1 MDMTNQTDEL
11 YKSKEE
17 LAQQEATQK
26 KLKNARILTRLAGI
40 DETKQTLFIREA
52 LDYPQIFLL
61 CEMLLYGVPEE
72 TIERL
77 ADAGASPEVIKET
90 LKAFIIDAEA
100 SKQPSGP
107 KDYQKLI
114 EDLQAFI
121 TEKFTQTLELY
132 EKITEKTAAKMSED
146 LLKAMNDNQLK
157 QLEAYEQSS
166 HTLSEEIQKL
176 QSDHEASEK
185 KLMEDFKTEIN
196 SFEARTYNH
205 YERVAFFGLKNKLP
219 ELSVKQLALVHKA
232 LNAGVQP
239 SQLTKY
245 LKTTDEQMELIVHIL
260 LVEINSKN

>member
-1 MDMTNQTDEL
+1 MDMTNQTDEF

-40 DETKQTLFIREA
+40 DEAKQTLFIRES

-61 CEMLLYGVPEE
+61 CEMLLYGVPDE

-77 ADAGASPEVIKET
+77 ADAGAPPEVIKET

-100 SKQPSGP
+100 SKQPQGS
-107 KDYQKLI
+107 DESQKLV

-121 TEKFTQTLELY
+121 TDKFA
-132 EKITEKTAAKMSED
+132 KTSED

-157 QLEAYEQSS
+157 LFEAYEQSS
-166 HTLSEEIQKL
+166 HTLSEKIREL

-185 KLMEDFKTEIN
+185 KSKSMKLFEEKIN
-196 SFEARTYNH
+196 NYEARTYSF
-205 YERVAFFGLKNKLP
+205 YERVAFFRLKNR
-219 ELSVKQLALVHKA
+219 LSGLTVKQLALVHKA

-260 LVEINSKN
+260 LVKINSKN

>member
-1 MDMTNQTDEL
+1 MDMTSRTDEF

-40 DETKQTLFIREA
+40 DEAKQTLFIRES

-61 CEMLLYGVPEE
+61 SEMLLYGVPEE

-90 LKAFIIDAEA
+90 FKAFIIDAEA

-121 TEKFTQTLELY
+121 TEKFTQTLELF
-132 EKITEKTAAKMSED
+132 EKMTEKTAAKMSEG
-146 LLKAMNDNQLK
+146 LLKAMNDHQLK
-157 QLEAYEQSS
+157 QLEAYEKKSME
-166 HTLSEEIQKL
+166 LFEEK
-176 QSDHEASEK
+176 
-185 KLMEDFKTEIN
+185 IN
-196 SFEARTYNH
+196 NYEARTYNF
-205 YERVAFFGLKNKLP
+205 YERAAFFRLKNR
-219 ELSVKQLALVHKA
+219 LSGLTVKQLALVHKA

-245 LKTTDEQMELIVHIL
+245 LKTTDEQLELIVHIL
-260 LVEINSKN
+260 TKEKNEIEA